1 MFLKSQKK
9 SEYSFAKMNL
19 SNIISDNY
27 LIYSI
32 RDEKSK
38 IFENNNEIG
47 KFTKNILSVINEK
60 KFKLLNKI

>member
-1 MFLKSQKK
+1 MH
-9 SEYSFAKMNL
+9 L

-38 IFENNNEIG
+38 IFEDNNEIG
-47 KFTKNILSVINEK
+47 KFMKNILSVINEK
-60 KFKLLNKI
+60 KFELLNEM

>member
-1 MFLKSQKK
+1 
-9 SEYSFAKMNL
+9 MNL
-19 SNIISDNY
+19 SNIVSDNY

-38 IFENNNEIG
+38 IFENNKEIG